1 MHNSRWLFIVTDNV
15 FCVTFIIIA
24 LTLVLLLISVRNA
37 LQSVISYTH
46 RDIDLTL
53 EETHDP
59 TSWCLLLIC
68 NARQSLPCSDMSIQ
82 SHVSYR
88 EGNFTLTGLNYFTP
102 FHIFQ
107 LHFFSSQMH
116 SFNHSAKCLHATAK
130 MRVQTRPIPCSYITL
145 NISRR

>member
-15 FCVTFIIIA
+15 FCVTFILIA

-46 RDIDLTL
+46 RDIDLTW

-59 TSWCLLLIC
+59 TSCCLLLIC

-88 EGNFTLTGLNYFTP
+88 EGNFTLTDLNYFTP

-107 LHFFSSQMH
+107 LHFFLHKFIH
-116 SFNHSAKCLHATAK
+116 SIIPQNVCMQPLKCEFKHGLYH
-130 MRVQTRPIPCSYITL
+130 VV
-145 NISRR
+145 ISLLTYQP